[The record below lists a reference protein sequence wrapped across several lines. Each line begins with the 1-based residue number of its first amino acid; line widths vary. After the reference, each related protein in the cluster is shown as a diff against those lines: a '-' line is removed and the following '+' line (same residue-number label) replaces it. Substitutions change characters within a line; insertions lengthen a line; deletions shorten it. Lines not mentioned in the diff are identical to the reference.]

1 MGKVRSL
8 AKAVLSAGLLVAA
21 LGVVPAAAATFQEVL
36 DGAKKEGHLFVL
48 ISSPGKPE
56 THAAVAKAFNERFGL
71 NVQVEWTATNPVQTG
86 TKLIAEQGG
95 DKGFVDVIGAGGN
108 QEMSALFDRGILKP
122 YPWKEVFGGEFK
134 DIGKAADPVIGDL
147 KGAGLLIAHNVY
159 GIAWNKDMIGDDE
172 VPDTYAEL
180 LKPEWNGKFAVN
192 AFSLNPTDYYSF
204 ALGEEET
211 LKMAKEILA
220 NGPILER
227 GTGAVTRAISVGQ
240 APVGISSYH
249 QAGRVDNLKFKLFSD
264 YIPIGVLNVYVP
276 ENAPNPNAA
285 RLFAAWFA
293 TEGMALVNE
302 HEPLPRIGD
311 GTPLDKMVDDV
322 VAKGGKIL
330 TEESLADTEKAAGVR
345 KKIAD
350 LMTQ

>member
-1 MGKVRSL
+1 MKRQFWL
-8 AKAVLSAGLLVAA
+8 KAALSAAA
-21 LGVVPAAAATFQEVL
+21 LSIVTVSVPATAATFEEIL
-36 DGAKKEGHLFVL
+36 EGAKKEGKLFAL

-56 THAAVAKAFNERFGL
+56 THQAVAKAFNERFGL
-71 NVQVEWTATNPVQTG
+71 NTQIEWTATNPVQTG

-95 DKGFVDVIGAGGN
+95 AGFVDVIGAGGN
-108 QEMSALFDRGILKP
+108 QEINVLFERGIVKS
-122 YPWKEVFGGEFK
+122 YPWMETFGKELKGLE
-134 DIGKAADPVIGDL
+134 KAVDPVIDDL

-159 GIAWNKDMIGDDE
+159 GMAWNKDLIKDEE

-180 LKPEWNGKFAVN
+180 LTPEWKGRFAVN

-204 ALGEEET
+204 ALGEEKT
-211 LKMAKEILA
+211 LEMAKAIIDNA
-220 NGPILER
+220 PVLER

-249 QAGRVDNLKFKLFSD
+249 QAGRVENLGFKLFSD
-264 YIPIGVLNVYVP
+264 YIPVGVLHVFVP
-276 ENAPNPNAA
+276 ENAPNPNTA

-293 TEGMALVNE
+293 SEGMAIVNE
-302 HEPLPRIGD
+302 HEPMPRFGE
-311 GTPLDKMVDDV
+311 GTDLDKMVADV
-322 VAKGGKIL
+322 EAGGGKIIAE
-330 TEESLADTEKAAGVR
+330 TSIADTNAANAIR